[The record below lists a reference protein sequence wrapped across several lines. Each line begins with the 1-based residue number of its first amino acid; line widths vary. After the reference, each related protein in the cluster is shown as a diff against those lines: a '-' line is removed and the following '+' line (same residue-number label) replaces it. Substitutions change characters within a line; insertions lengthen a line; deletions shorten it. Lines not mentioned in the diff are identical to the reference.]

1 MCATSLL
8 RSGQLQSTLGFVKEA
23 QIQPD
28 PEEEPRGLGW
38 QLVPVLGPHL
48 VLERFRH
55 PLDGDRLLSHKFI
68 LCSFHY
74 IYFTDP

>member
-1 MCATSLL
+1 MCTLLL
-8 RSGQLQSTLGFVKEA
+8 RGGELQSTLGFVKEA

-48 VLERFRH
+48 VLAYSRRSLSPDFGRSEVSQIPERLVNFKV
-55 PLDGDRLLSHKFI
+55 KF
-68 LCSFHY
+68 H
-74 IYFTDP
+74 